1 MLIGKWR
8 YNSDD
13 GYADCG
19 VEYIYFCS
27 DLYSSFKDKVFK
39 SIIWRLKIFD
49 VRIDSLKKWR

>member
-13 GYADCG
+13 GYADGG

-49 VRIDSLKKWR
+49 VRIDS